1 MPLYKHYRVFI
12 SSPGDV
18 EQEREVAE
26 KIINDVSR
34 TLRDTLHVCLDV
46 IMWEKF
52 PPEMSEKTIQ
62 NRINEK
68 VATCNNLF
76 TTIDSGMCASSL

>member
-26 KIINDVSR
+26 KIINDVSQ

-46 IMWEKF
+46 IMCKTF
-52 PPEMSEKTIQ
+52 PILNK
-62 NRINEK
+62 
-68 VATCNNLF
+68 
-76 TTIDSGMCASSL
+76 